1 MMARI
6 KTSGAQMEDSEVTAV
21 RIPPQNIEAEQ
32 ALLGA
37 ILSNNHALEKV
48 SEFLRPFHFAS
59 PVHAKIFEAIMTLHT
74 RGHSADPVTLRG
86 YLATDGILDEVGG
99 VKYLMDLV
107 GASVTII
114 NAEDYAR
121 LIFDRYLRRQLIA
134 LGNDIVNDAYAI
146 SLNDDAGIQLEKA
159 EKKLFALGT
168 EGQLE
173 GGPKPFVEP
182 LTEVIQQ
189 VAEAKKN
196 PDGIAGVTTGFRDLD
211 TVMGGLH
218 RSDLIILAGRP
229 AMGKTAFATCL
240 AFNSARHFLEEAEAG
255 KDRKGV
261 AFFSLEMSAS
271 QLAARIL
278 STETQTSSHNLRNG
292 KITTDEFRRIV
303 GFASELEKVPLY
315 VDDSPGLTVS
325 AIHNRARR
333 LKSDKTKGLGLI
345 VIDYLQLIDDS
356 DSRHQENRVQSLS
369 EITRRL
375 KIMAKELDV
384 PVLVLSQLSRQV
396 EQREDKRPLLSDL
409 RESGSIEQDADIV
422 MFIFREIYYLEKEQP
437 IPRQGETDE
446 KFNARVLKWED
457 HKLAVQKKAELIIAK
472 QRHGPTATVPLFFE
486 SEFTRF
492 GNWAETGDFGDPAG

>member
-1 MMARI
+1 MD
-6 KTSGAQMEDSEVTAV
+6 DSDVTAV
-21 RIPPQNIEAEQ
+21 RVPPQNIEAEQ

-48 SEFLRPFHFAS
+48 SEFLSPFHFAS
-59 PVHAKIFEAIMTLHT
+59 PVHAKIYEAVMVLHS
-74 RGHSADPVTLRG
+74 RGHLADPVTLRG
-86 YLATDGILDEVGG
+86 YLSSEGILDEVGG
-99 VKYLMDLV
+99 IKYLMDLA
-107 GASVTII
+107 GAAVTII

-134 LGNDIVNDAYAI
+134 LGNDIVNDAYAV
-146 SLNDDAGIQLEKA
+146 SLDEDASKQMEIA
-159 EKKLFALGT
+159 EKKLYELGT

-255 KDRKGV
+255 KEKKGV

-315 VDDSPGLTVS
+315 VDDSPGLTVG

-333 LKSDKTKGLGLI
+333 LKRDKTKGLGMI

-384 PVLVLSQLSRQV
+384 PVVVLSQLSRQV

-472 QRHGPTATVPLFFE
+472 QRHGPTANIPLFFE

-492 GNWAETGDFGDPAG
+492 GNWAEPTDFNAPAG